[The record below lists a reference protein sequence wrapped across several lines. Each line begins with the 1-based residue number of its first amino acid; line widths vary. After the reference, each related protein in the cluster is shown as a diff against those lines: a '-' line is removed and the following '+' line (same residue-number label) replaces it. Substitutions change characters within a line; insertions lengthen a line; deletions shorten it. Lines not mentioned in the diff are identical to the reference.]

1 MKRSAQPGRSSRAS
15 SAKPYGAFGLAGDV
29 ADPLSALPTLDV
41 ASLRSRVEQRFR
53 VYDVQSD
60 EHVVA
65 FFVDAPRET
74 LETDFDALKRELKPD
89 GLLPLLKY
97 QGGEHAI
104 YVLRSPTRTKRGWT
118 INLVLFLLTV
128 VSTTLVGSASGM
140 FYYGTGGS
148 LAEITQQEYYVQI
161 FQPANL
167 LTGFLVFSLPL
178 LGILAVHE
186 FGHYHF
192 ARKHGV
198 DASLP
203 FFLPVPPLLGISAI
217 EIGTFGAFISMR
229 EPMPNRKALF
239 DIGVAGPLAGL
250 AIAIPVLLIG
260 FALSAASAVT
270 VPADGD
276 STITLGT
283 PLLFDWLEIP
293 FGLDDNVLIHPVA
306 YAGWVGLLVTSINL
320 LPAGQLDGGHM
331 AAAMFGER
339 ARYTSYAAVLGLF
352 AIGIAPFFGFPGFQ
366 GWLLFAVLIGFLGI
380 RHPPTLDGVS
390 GIDQKRMI
398 IGWATFALGI
408 LCFTLVPVPG

>member
-1 MKRSAQPGRSSRAS
+1 MAEPLPAPAS
-15 SAKPYGAFGLAGDV
+15 
-29 ADPLSALPTLDV
+29 LDI
-41 ASLRSRVEQRFR
+41 ASLRARVERRFR

-74 LETDFDALKRELKPD
+74 LEGDFDALKRELKAD
-89 GLLPLLKY
+89 GLVPLLKY

-104 YVLRSPTRTKRGWT
+104 YVLRSPTRTRRGWT

-128 VSTTLVGSASGM
+128 VSTTLVGSASGL
-140 FYYGTGGS
+140 FYYGAAGS
-148 LAEITQQEYYVQI
+148 LAEITQQQYYLQV
-161 FQPANL
+161 FEPMNL
-167 LTGFLVFSLPL
+167 VRGFLVFSLPL
-178 LGILAVHE
+178 LGILGVHE
-186 FGHYHF
+186 FGHYYF
-192 ARKHGV
+192 AKKHGV

-250 AIAIPVLLIG
+250 AIAVPVLLIG
-260 FALSAASAVT
+260 FALSAASGVT
-270 VPADGD
+270 APADGA

-283 PLLFDWLEIP
+283 PLLFDWLQAP
-293 FGLDDNVLIHPVA
+293 FGLPDDVLIHPVA

-339 ARYTSYAAVLGLF
+339 ARYTSYAAVLGLL
-352 AIGIAPFFGFPGFQ
+352 AVGLAPAFGYPGFS

-390 GIDQKRMI
+390 GIDRKRMI
-398 IGWATFALGI
+398 VGWATFALGI
-408 LCFTLVPVPG
+408 LCFTLVPIPG

>member
-1 MKRSAQPGRSSRAS
+1 MAETLP
-15 SAKPYGAFGLAGDV
+15 LA
-29 ADPLSALPTLDV
+29 ALDV
-41 ASLRSRVEQRFR
+41 ASLRSRVERRFR

-74 LETDFDALKRELKPD
+74 LETDFDALKRELKLD
-89 GLLPLLKY
+89 GLIPLLKY

-104 YVLRSPTRTKRGWT
+104 YILRNPTRTRRSWKV
-118 INLVLFLLTV
+118 NLTLFLLTILT
-128 VSTTLVGSASGM
+128 TTLVGSASAM
-140 FYYGTGGS
+140 FYYSADGG
-148 LAEITQQEYYVQI
+148 LTDITREEYYLQV
-161 FQPANL
+161 FSAANL
-167 LTGFLVFSLPL
+167 LRGFLVFSLPL
-178 LGILAVHE
+178 LGILTVHE
-186 FGHYHF
+186 FGHYYY

-203 FFLPVPPLLGISAI
+203 FFLPVPPLIGIAAI

-250 AIAIPVLLIG
+250 AVAIPVLLIG
-260 FALSAASAVT
+260 FALSAASNVQVGA
-270 VPADGD
+270 ADN
-276 STITLGT
+276 TITLGT
-283 PLLFDWLEIP
+283 PLLFDWLQAP
-293 FGLDDNVLIHPVA
+293 FGMTDDVLIHPVA

-320 LPAGQLDGGHM
+320 LPAGQLDGGHI

-352 AIGIAPFFGFPGFQ
+352 AIGIAPAFGFPGFS

-398 IGWATFALGI
+398 IGWATFAIGI
-408 LCFTLVPVPG
+408 LCFTLVPVLG